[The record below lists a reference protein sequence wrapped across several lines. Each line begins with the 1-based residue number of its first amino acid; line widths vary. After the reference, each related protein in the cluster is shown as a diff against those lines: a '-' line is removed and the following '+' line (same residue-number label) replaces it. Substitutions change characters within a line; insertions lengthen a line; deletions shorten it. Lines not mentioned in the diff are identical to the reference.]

1 MAIAAGSSRRLT
13 ASVRP
18 RGGRW
23 SNLGLRVYAGLVFVF
38 LYMPI
43 VVIILFSF
51 SSNRIPTLPIQSLTT
66 DWYRKAF
73 ADPLIWQS
81 LRTSVII
88 ATMVGV
94 ISCVVGLL
102 AAKELA
108 WRDFRGKGV
117 VLLLVLIPLIVPLLV
132 FGLASYLL
140 FRAIHIPEGSLAVVL
155 AHCVFGISFATLILY
170 SRLLDFRRSLLEA
183 AAGLG
188 ASPVRVFFEVL
199 VPLVAPGLLA
209 AFLLA
214 FLSSFDEFIVA
225 FFVIGFGRTL
235 PVTIWSQLR
244 NGISPEINAIATM
257 VLVLTISLAC
267 VAQWSIARG
276 LRSR

>member
-1 MAIAAGSSRRLT
+1 MREATVAH
-13 ASVRP
+13 P

-23 SNLGLRVYAGLVFVF
+23 GNLAFRLYAVLVYSF

-43 VVIILFSF
+43 LVIVLFSF
-51 SSNRIPTLPIQSLTT
+51 SSNRIPTLPVQSLTL
-66 DWYRKAF
+66 DWYRKAL
-73 ADPLIWQS
+73 ANPLIWQS
-81 LRTSVII
+81 LRTSLVV
-88 ATMVGV
+88 ATAVGI

-108 WRDFRGKGV
+108 WRDFRGKGL
-117 VLLLVLIPLIVPLLV
+117 VLLIVLIPMIVPLLV

-140 FRAIHIPEGSLAVVL
+140 FRAIHIPAGTLAVII
-155 AHCVFGISFATLILY
+155 AHTVFGISFATLILY
-170 SRLLDFRRSLLEA
+170 SRLLDFRKSLLEA
-183 AAGLG
+183 AASLG
-188 ASPVRVFFEVL
+188 ASPTRVFFEVL

-235 PVTIWSQLR
+235 PVTIWSELR
-244 NGISPEINAIATM
+244 NGISPQINAIATL
-257 VLVLTISLAC
+257 VLLLTISLAC
-267 VAQWSIARG
+267 VAQWSITRGSRAR
-276 LRSR
+276 

>member
-1 MAIAAGSSRRLT
+1 MAIAVRSSNDQATVRRRGS
-13 ASVRP
+13 
-18 RGGRW
+18 RW
-23 SNLGLRVYAGLVFVF
+23 SNVGFRIYAGLVFVF
-38 LYMPI
+38 LYLPI
-43 VVIILFSF
+43 VVIVIFSF

-73 ADPLIWQS
+73 ADPLVWQS

-140 FRAIHIPEGSLAVVL
+140 FRAIHIPEGTLAVVL

-183 AAGLG
+183 AASLG
-188 ASPVRVFFEVL
+188 ASPIRVFFEVL
-199 VPLVAPGLLA
+199 VPLAAPGLLA

-244 NGISPEINAIATM
+244 NGISPEINAIATL

-276 LRSR
+276 SRSR